1 MGAVSRG
8 LRRAAR
14 WSCLGRSPG
23 PSCATGLG
31 DLVVGSVEQGER
43 ESARTDA
50 PEGIVRFDVVGYR
63 EVLELIVGSPV
74 DGLPD
79 PFGCLRARLPAQPQ
93 GHHRL
98 GTAGGP
104 LRLFPVATRRRNE
117 TGGNAGGKARLS
129 EDEVR
134 AVASPGGA
142 DRGDRAHAG

>member
-1 MGAVSRG
+1 MGAVSEDFAEP
-8 LRRAAR
+8 LD
-14 WSCLGRSPG
+14 GRVWGGRQVPVA
-23 PSCATGLG
+23 PQGLG
-31 DLVVGSVEQGER
+31 NLVVGSVEQGER